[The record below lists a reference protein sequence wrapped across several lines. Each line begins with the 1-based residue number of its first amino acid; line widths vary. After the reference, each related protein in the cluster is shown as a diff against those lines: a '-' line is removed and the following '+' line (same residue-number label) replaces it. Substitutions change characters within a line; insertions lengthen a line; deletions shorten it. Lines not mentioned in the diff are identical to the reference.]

1 MELLLKE
8 NLDLLSNNA
17 SSRTV
22 NGVGSITLE
31 RAQGFLARW
40 PFAPFLPSLRSGKR
54 LSPFVLKS
62 RSRTIHQA
70 SF

>member
-1 MELLLKE
+1 MELSLKE

-31 RAQGFLARW
+31 RAQGFFSQMALCSLSS
-40 PFAPFLPSLRSGKR
+40 FLTEWKTS
-54 LSPFVLKS
+54 
-62 RSRTIHQA
+62 
-70 SF
+70 

>member
-31 RAQGFLARW
+31 RAQGFFSKMALS
-40 PFAPFLPSLRSGKR
+40 FLTEWKTS
-54 LSPFVLKS
+54 
-62 RSRTIHQA
+62 
-70 SF
+70 

>member
-31 RAQGFLARW
+31 RAQGFFSKMALL
-40 PFAPFLPSLRSGKR
+40 FLKEWKTS
-54 LSPFVLKS
+54 
-62 RSRTIHQA
+62 
-70 SF
+70 

>member
-22 NGVGSITLE
+22 NGVGSIPLE
-31 RAQGFLARW
+31 
-40 PFAPFLPSLRSGKR
+40 
-54 LSPFVLKS
+54 
-62 RSRTIHQA
+62 
-70 SF
+70 